1 MRALACGLLNRGAQV
16 AELEDMRSRG
26 HNFVGTFLVKDAAAA
41 SAASSEPAE
50 ADAGAE
56 AEAPAK
62 EPGAAAAAG
71 VDAEGDTSDVAAI
84 AAALAD
90 PERMYEYG
98 MLAQVHNIIKMGDS
112 SGTMLMMSG
121 HRRLRRTG
129 VMRREPLVV
138 QVKHLKDERYNAND
152 DVVKATHNEMRS
164 TLKELL
170 QINQLAREMF
180 SNTVQNLHGRDIND
194 PAVMT
199 DAVAALC
206 TADGAS
212 LQRVVELPSVPE
224 RQHAALLLLKKEVE
238 LSRLQADIGKR
249 VEEKISANQR
259 KYLLHEQLKHI
270 KKELGLEKDDK
281 SALAARFTKRLSE
294 LGAGVPPEA
303 RRVIDEE
310 LSKLAALEPSSSEF
324 NVTRAY
330 LDWLT
335 VLPWGVHQPETL
347 DIGAAQAVLDAEH
360 YGLED
365 VKERI
370 LEFIAVARLRGSTQ
384 GKILCLVGP
393 PGVGKTSIG
402 KSIAHALS
410 RKFYRFSVGGLSDVA
425 EIKGHRRT
433 YVGAMPGKAVQCLKA
448 TGVANP
454 LVLIDEIDKLGR
466 GGHSGDPASALLELL
481 DPEQNGS
488 FTDHYLDVPTDMSKV
503 LFVCTANVLD
513 TIPGPLLDRMEIIRL
528 SGYMAAE
535 KVAIARRYL
544 EPGAREASGVG
555 ASEAVKLTDAAV
567 ASLVNDYAREAG
579 VRNLQKQLEKV
590 FRKVA
595 LAMVRGTAAPEGG
608 GGPEGTPAAPT
619 PDKPLLIDAP
629 QLASYLGPPPFPTDK
644 LYADATPVGVVT
656 GLAWTAMGGSTLYVE
671 CGVSERAAGK
681 GSLRA
686 TGQLGDVMR
695 ESADIAL
702 TYARGF
708 LRRLRPGDTFFADAA
723 LHVHV
728 PAGAVPKDGPS
739 AGATLVTALL
749 SAALGRPAAAA
760 TAMTGEVTLTGR
772 VLPVGGIKEKTIAA
786 RRSGVRTLIL
796 PAANKRDFDE
806 LPAEV
811 RDGVAV
817 HFVERYDQVFD
828 LTLARPDDPPRA
840 PEPED
845 GQ

>member
-1 MRALACGLLNRGAQV
+1 MRV
-16 AELEDMRSRG
+16 RG
-26 HNFVGTFLVKDAAAA
+26 HNYVGTFLVKDAAAQ
-41 SAASSEPAE
+41 AASPDAEAAGDAANAPRPSVDPQAE
-50 ADAGAE
+50 AD
-56 AEAPAK
+56 PD
-62 EPGAAAAAG
+62 AAAA
-71 VDAEGDTSDVAAI
+71 

-90 PERMYEYG
+90 VELMHEHG
-98 MLAQVHNIIKMGDS
+98 TLAQVHNVIKTGDS
-112 SGTMLMMSG
+112 GAMLMLMG

-129 VMRREPLVV
+129 VMRRSPLVV
-138 QVKHLKDERYNAND
+138 QVKHLKDDRYDASD
-152 DVVKATHNEMRS
+152 DVLKATSNEVLS
-164 TLKELL
+164 TIKELL
-170 QINQLAREMF
+170 LHNPLHKESVNYFAQHTNDVSEPAKLAD
-180 SNTVQNLHGRDIND
+180 L
-194 PAVMT
+194 
-199 DAVAALC
+199 AASLC
-206 TADGAS
+206 SADGAA
-212 LQRVVELPSVPE
+212 LQRLLETSSVLD
-224 RQHAALLLLKKEVE
+224 RLQAALLLLKKEVE

-249 VEEKISANQR
+249 VEEKITADQR
-259 KYLLHEQLKHI
+259 RYFLNEQLKRI

-281 SALAARFTKRLSE
+281 SALAARFSARLAA

-303 RRVIDEE
+303 RRVIEEE
-310 LSKLAALEPSSSEF
+310 LGKLSALEPASSEF

-335 VLPWGVHQPETL
+335 ALPWGVHQPETL
-347 DIGAAQAVLDAEH
+347 DIGAAQAVLDADH

-402 KSIAHALS
+402 KSIAHALN

-466 GGHSGDPASALLELL
+466 GGGYGGDPASALLELL
-481 DPEQNGS
+481 DPEQNGT
-488 FTDHYLDVPTDMSKV
+488 FTDHYLDVPTDLSKV

-513 TIPGPLLDRMEIIRL
+513 TIPGPLLDRMEVIRL
-528 SGYMAAE
+528 SGYMSAE

-555 ASEAVKLTDAAV
+555 ASEAVRLTDGAV
-567 ASLVNDYAREAG
+567 SSLVNDYAREAG

-595 LAMVRGTAAPEGG
+595 LAMVRGAAAAEGG
-608 GGPEGTPAAPT
+608 GGPEGTPAPPSEAS
-619 PDKPLLIDAP
+619 PLVIDAP
-629 QLASYLGPPPFPTDK
+629 QLTSYLGPPPFPTDK

-671 CGVSERAAGK
+671 CGVSERSPGK
-681 GSLRA
+681 GGLRA

-695 ESADIAL
+695 ESADIAH
-702 TYARGF
+702 TYAKAF
-708 LRRLRPGDTFFADAA
+708 LRRLRPGDTFFTDAA

-786 RRSGVRTLIL
+786 RRAGVRTLIL
-796 PAANKRDFDE
+796 PAANARDFEE

-811 RDGVAV
+811 REGIAV
-817 HFVERYDQVFD
+817 HFVERYEQVYD
-828 LTLARPDDPPRA
+828 LTLARDGDPPRA
-840 PEPED
+840 PAPED
-845 GQ
+845 SAA

>member
-1 MRALACGLLNRGAQV
+1 MRT
-16 AELEDMRSRG
+16 RG

-41 SAASSEPAE
+41 AAASSEPEEAAAAEGEAAAKEAGSAAAGADAAE
-50 ADAGAE
+50 AD
-56 AEAPAK
+56 
-62 EPGAAAAAG
+62 
-71 VDAEGDTSDVAAI
+71 TSDEAVI
-84 AAALAD
+84 AAALVD

-98 MLAQVHNIIKMGDS
+98 MLAQVHNIIKSVDNGN
-112 SGTMLMMSG
+112 TMLMLSG

-170 QINQLAREMF
+170 QINPLAREMF
-180 SNTVQNLHGRDIND
+180 SSTVQNLHGRDIND
-194 PAVMT
+194 PAVLT

-212 LQRVVELPSVPE
+212 LQKVVALTSVPE

-238 LSRLQADIGKR
+238 LSRLQADIGRR
-249 VEEKISANQR
+249 VEEKVSEQQK
-259 KYLLHEQLKHI
+259 KYMMMQQLNHL
-270 KKELGLEKDDK
+270 KKQLGLEKDDK
-281 SALAARFTKRLSE
+281 SELAARFTKRLAE

-310 LSKLAALEPSSSEF
+310 LSKLSALETSSSEF

-335 VLPWGVHQPETL
+335 VLPWGKYQPETL

-454 LVLIDEIDKLGR
+454 LVLIDEIDKIGR
-466 GGHSGDPASALLELL
+466 GGYNGDPASALLELL
-481 DPEQNGS
+481 DPEQNGT

-535 KVAIARRYL
+535 KIAIARRYL

-590 FRKVA
+590 YRKVA
-595 LAMVRGTAAPEGG
+595 LAMVRGSAAAEGG
-608 GGPEGTPAAPT
+608 GGPEGTPAPPT
-619 PDKPLLIDAP
+619 PEHPLVIDAP

-671 CGVSERAAGK
+671 CGVSERAPGK
-681 GSLRA
+681 GGMRA

-695 ESADIAL
+695 ESADIAH
-702 TYARGF
+702 TYAKGF
-708 LRRLRPGDTFFADAA
+708 LRRLRPEDTFFTDAA

-786 RRSGVRTLIL
+786 RRAGVRTLIL

-828 LTLARPDDPPRA
+828 LTLAHPDDPPRA

-845 GQ
+845 GK